1 MRNRDGMTAI
11 TAAITLGRTTMNVIA
26 TIIATVTLALS
37 GAATS
42 PASAND
48 WTSPPSMDN
57 VLKVDGQR
65 TIGYGFSVVTTEG
78 VEVGYPEF
86 RAMRRHC
93 HQTSGDDYAAC
104 RGAWAVFY
112 WQLRV
117 FRDEH
122 GGSLEPSW
130 IKDAQPRP

>member
-1 MRNRDGMTAI
+1 
-11 TAAITLGRTTMNVIA
+11 MNIIA
-26 TIIATVTLALS
+26 TLIATVTLALS

-48 WTSPPSMDN
+48 WASPPSMDN

-65 TIGYGFSVVTTEG
+65 TIGYGFSVVTSEG

-86 RAMRRHC
+86 RAMRRYC
-93 HQTSGDDYAAC
+93 RESADYTTC
-104 RGAWAVFY
+104 RAEWAVFY

-122 GGSLEPSW
+122 GGSMLPSW
-130 IKDAQPRP
+130 IKDAQPR